1 MTNCPLV
8 AAIVVDWNRPVETM
22 ACLRS
27 LRASCYPNLI
37 AVLVDNGSD
46 YSNESEYRAILPG
59 LVYRRLVRNRG
70 FAAGC
75 NAGIA
80 VARESEA
87 DYVLLLNNDAEV
99 APDAIGRLVNCA
111 EEHPSFGALTA
122 TVYHRENRGRL
133 WHAGARTLVLWPF
146 ARRITMAELKGPEP
160 VPVDFATG
168 CALLLRGAAIDTV
181 GELDERFFMY
191 SEDIDLCLRMR
202 DAGFRIG
209 AVPSA
214 LAWHRVAASSTETAP
229 LGPGSG
235 RAAVCYTSRSTPGGY
250 PGRRRQLLHSSIWRE
265 AFLPARCG
273 AAGVWPRQSSP
284 DPSEAAIRPPTL
296 IAGTTGKTPLPSDRV
311 SNTA

>member
-1 MTNCPLV
+1 MTNYPLV

-46 YSNESEYRAILPG
+46 YSNESEYRVILPG
-59 LVYRRLVRNRG
+59 LIYRRLVRNRG

-111 EEHPSFGALTA
+111 EEHPRFGALTA
-122 TVYHRENRGRL
+122 TVYHCENRGRL
-133 WHAGARTLVLWPF
+133 WHAGARTLVVWPF
-146 ARRITMAELKGPEP
+146 ARRVTMAELKGPEP

-202 DAGFRIG
+202 EAGFRIG

-214 LAWHRVAASSTETAP
+214 LAWHRVAASAYGDSPA
-229 LGPGSG
+229 
-235 RAAVCYTSRSTPGGY
+235 RAWQRSRSRLLYFQKHARGLSWLTAGASTLSFLARGILAGALRGRWGVVRSLVAGSFGY
-250 PGRRRQLLHSSIWRE
+250 GDPAAQLHRRRNQ
-265 AFLPARCG
+265 
-273 AAGVWPRQSSP
+273 
-284 DPSEAAIRPPTL
+284 
-296 IAGTTGKTPLPSDRV
+296 
-311 SNTA
+311 